1 MYPHFFSD
9 FCSTAQAPV
18 TLIIQFLVSFW
29 LLQFDILSLQ
39 SSANFNMIIS
49 PYPNSYDIQNISIKL
64 IAKCLCNPHFCSRSL
79 MSLWKNVFVFCILI
93 MQSNFYTERHNI
105 WSNNRRSQLKH
116 ILGDLQ
122 HSIMYNVV
130 IFIVFCCLTNFS
142 V

>member
-9 FCSTAQAPV
+9 FCSTAQVPV

-49 PYPNSYDIQNISIKL
+49 SYPNSYDIQNINIKL
-64 IAKCLCNPHFCSRSL
+64 IAKCLCNTHFCSRSL